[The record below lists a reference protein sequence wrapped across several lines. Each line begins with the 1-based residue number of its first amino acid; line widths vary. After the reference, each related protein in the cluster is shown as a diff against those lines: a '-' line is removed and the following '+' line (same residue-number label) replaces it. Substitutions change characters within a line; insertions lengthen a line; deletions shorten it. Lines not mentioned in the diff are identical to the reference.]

1 MSEDFNACVKAQL
14 LAYLP
19 MAFETVLQKHEDI
32 ITQDCSV
39 MDKSTPEE
47 KGSINVPATM
57 KATYEQQK
65 TAKAV
70 VAHLEALIKLARM
83 VIDDTDINETSD
95 DDKQKLIDIIRKA
108 QERINLTRAQMGG
121 GDE

>member
-14 LAYLP
+14 LTYLP

-32 ITQDCSV
+32 ITQDCTV
-39 MDKSTPEE
+39 MNTD
-47 KGSINVPATM
+47 GVIDVPATM
-57 KATYEQQK
+57 KVTYEQQK

-70 VAHLEALIKLARM
+70 IAHLEALIKLARM
-83 VIDDTDINETSD
+83 VIDDTDINETSE
-95 DDKQKLIDIIRKA
+95 DDKKKLIDIIQKA